1 MLHLNVQEREQTS
14 IQRISV
20 SFRFETKRNS
30 FTKKD
35 VLKSFWVY
43 VRTVQ
48 KISRRGGRRINA
60 LDFGTLCICPTSD
73 ERRVDFYMKKLLPKM
88 PPNNCKHCFCHLC
101 EGRHGV
107 YYGVFRTLFLA
118 MFLTANKIYCW
129 NYVDINCCSFKLCSS
144 STSGFATDCC
154 KICVSWCVYF
164 FQTSSK
170 SCIQ

>member
-1 MLHLNVQEREQTS
+1 MFKNVNKQA
-14 IQRISV
+14 
-20 SFRFETKRNS
+20 FRGFPFHFDSKRNE
-30 FTKKD
+30 T
-35 VLKSFWVY
+35 VLPKRTYWNLFEY
-43 VRTVQ
+43 ARTVQ

-60 LDFGTLCICPTSD
+60 LDFGTLCPTSD
-73 ERRVDFYMKKLLPKM
+73 ELIFYMKKLLPKM

-107 YYGVFRTLFLA
+107 YYGVFRTLYLA
-118 MFLTANKIYCW
+118 IFLTANKIYCW

-154 KICVSWCVYF
+154 KICVSWCVNF
-164 FQTSSK
+164 FQASSK